1 MKLLH
6 LKIQYPEQFQQSD
19 QPIFKSDLYFVS
31 NPKGLGFIGMAEI
44 VVGLQ
49 LLGEIPDASGKSAEL
64 IRFAKAIE
72 QAFNFKFGDIY
83 ELKNEIFRRKPYNR
97 TKALDMLRNAI
108 LREERKR
115 NNKDEKR

>member
-1 MKLLH
+1 MELLH
-6 LKIQYPEQFQQSD
+6 LKIQYPEQFQQSAQ
-19 QPIFKSDLYFVS
+19 QPFKSDLYFAP

-49 LLGEIPDASGKSAEL
+49 LLSEVPDISGKPAEL
-64 IRFAKAIE
+64 IQITRAIE
-72 QAFNFKFGDIY
+72 HAFNFKFGDIY

-108 LREERKR
+108 FREDRKR
-115 NNKDEKR
+115 SRK